1 MTIDS
6 ILTEWQ
12 FRLKKGYP
20 TTAADYDIL
29 RDVLKEMTTLS
40 EYEQDRIVRRSMGLT
55 EDEPAD
61 IEQSNNSSSTFI
73 DANSFEKFIHAEY
86 SVEGQQ
92 FIGLN
97 LLYDRIKQSSNSD
110 KLFSM
115 ILDLTKKPLHAGEY
129 RIQGL
134 DADLY
139 NIIRDTIKIPNGHFS
154 ELWFAIKFNGEVKGA
169 VAGNSIVSDVEVGD
183 DGVSL
188 KDYAK
193 LSTVDFGTLDA
204 AATMLLKTAVN
215 SFEMMTGIEINKSMT
230 RDSINKVLDRLDSE
244 ELKHD
249 IHTLVKLANDTNI
262 TVIRRFVENLQKF
275 MPDNDPGQIVEN
287 FCMQLNENIQ
297 SKIFEVKWWGIINNG
312 ILYLETQSEILET
325 LKCKSNRISP
335 AIANFKGSHLFV
347 NGNTINAMIKHTRLD
362 SSQEG

>member
-1 MTIDS
+1 MNRYSTS
-6 ILTEWQ
+6 IE
-12 FRLKKGYP
+12 
-20 TTAADYDIL
+20 
-29 RDVLKEMTTLS
+29 
-40 EYEQDRIVRRSMGLT
+40 
-55 EDEPAD
+55 
-61 IEQSNNSSSTFI
+61 
-73 DANSFEKFIHAEY
+73 
-86 SVEGQQ
+86 
-92 FIGLN
+92 
-97 LLYDRIKQSSNSD
+97 
-110 KLFSM
+110 
-115 ILDLTKKPLHAGEY
+115 
-129 RIQGL
+129 
-134 DADLY
+134 
-139 NIIRDTIKIPNGHFS
+139 
-154 ELWFAIKFNGEVKGA
+154 
-169 VAGNSIVSDVEVGD
+169 
-183 DGVSL
+183 
-188 KDYAK
+188 
-193 LSTVDFGTLDA
+193 
-204 AATMLLKTAVN
+204 LKTAVN